1 MCDSNTDD
9 IYRYATECP
18 IRDYTVVS
26 LGVDWRVK
34 AYVKDSASQE
44 FCDPVYIRV
53 GDIPRIQGLVYSLH
67 LCQAE
72 DGAGCLQILSCEAV
86 EAKEGAYLLVPY
98 HKGEEMPYP
107 FAATDGMW
115 LQKNWNPAWRSL
127 WLGEEV
133 RLRACG
139 GDTFHR
145 VQRILAPRS
154 MKYTEKSRVSTFL
167 CAGHRRWVKSAGAEQ
182 PIVEVEPPRMVRL
195 VLSGVRG
202 EASGA
207 PCVISLAC
215 TLGRRYRRDYRNC
228 LFYTI
233 EVRGRRISEEALKEY
248 PRAESY
254 ASMAASYC
262 EGLLLTPTN

>member
-1 MCDSNTDD
+1 MMCDSDTDD
-9 IYRYATECP
+9 IYRYASDCP

-34 AYVKDSASQE
+34 AYVKDSASQD
-44 FCDPVYIRV
+44 FCRPIYIRV
-53 GDIPRIQGLVYSLH
+53 GDIPRILTQVYSLH
-67 LCQAE
+67 LYQVE
-72 DGAGCLQILSCEAV
+72 GGTGSLPILSCEEMVASD
-86 EAKEGAYLLVPY
+86 GAYLLTPY

-115 LQKNWNPAWRSL
+115 LGKDWNPARRSL
-127 WLGEEV
+127 WLGEDV

-139 GDTFHR
+139 DDTFHR

-154 MKYTEKSRVSTFL
+154 MQYTEKSRICSFL

-195 VLSGVRG
+195 VLSGVRWK
-202 EASGA
+202 ESGA

-215 TLGRRYRRDYRNC
+215 TLGRRYRHDYRNC

-248 PRAESY
+248 PRAVSY

-262 EGLLLTPTN
+262 KDYC